1 MSDWIGLGIIVL
13 LIICAVVG
21 LSLLGKPYEV
31 TQEEFDKRA
40 HEAPGM
46 LSAGVMG
53 LQKILEPAV
62 EKAAIAQEDFKQG
75 HLDGEQESGEG
86 DNDEGEEGK
95 KANG

>member
-13 LIICAVVG
+13 IIIGAVVG

-31 TQEEFDKRA
+31 SREEFDKRA

-62 EKAAIAQEDFKQG
+62 EKAAIVQQDLKQG
-75 HLDGEQESGEG
+75 FLDGEQESG
-86 DNDEGEEGK
+86 DDKDTDKPN
-95 KANG
+95 KAD